1 MFNISSAS
9 SKLNLL
15 RFRAISAKPVN
26 LSWRIVLLSQVFRR
40 LRQENVRSGVDVVT
54 GCVANTNSSL
64 WIDGKTTGSHPA
76 MAVTESAGF
85 SIAGVF

>member
-1 MFNISSAS
+1 MFSISSAS

-15 RFRAISAKPVN
+15 LFRAISAKPVN

-64 WIDGKTTGSHPA
+64 WIDGKTNGSHPA
-76 MAVTESAGF
+76 MAETESAGF